1 MKLLKRTKNKITN
14 NKNMAH
20 IDNYILLDQLIFLT
34 LNINKIQTFYT
45 QLFQISYLIVYQK
58 FLQKIISF

>member
-45 QLFQISYLIVYQK
+45 QLFQISYLVVYQK

>member
-34 LNINKIQTFYT
+34 LNINKIQAFYT
-45 QLFQISYLIVYQK
+45 QLFQISRLVVYQK